1 MNNRGGMVRRIL
13 VLLSLL
19 AWLPQA
25 APEAAPA
32 TRPARAVLPN
42 GLTVV
47 VAELRGSPVVTL
59 DTWVRVGSRDET
71 DELAGAAHFVEHMLF
86 KGTRRRRPGEI
97 SREVEAL
104 GGLLNASTGF
114 DYTHY
119 YIVADRQ
126 FFDRI
131 LDLQA
136 DALMHSTF
144 DPQEVERERQVVLQ
158 ELALIEDT
166 PARAAIFRL
175 FGTAYRVH
183 PYRRPV
189 GGTPEGIRHL
199 TREQLL
205 QFYRSHY
212 GPANVTVVVAGT
224 VRAEEVIVKVQRALG
239 GWRRPVAGRLPALA
253 EPPIAGVRRTDEERD
268 VRVATLALGWI
279 GPDVRNPD
287 HYAADVLAYALG
299 RGRAA
304 RLVRTLQDRQRI
316 VQTISAA
323 FQTTVDPGLF
333 YVQASTE
340 PQNRQEAE
348 AAVLREVAAVR
359 RDGLTHEE
367 LQRAKTLL
375 EADVRVAEH
384 TSQGLAGALGF
395 AATVADLD
403 YHETY
408 LARVRAVTQDDVLR
422 VARRYLDPERYAVV
436 TIRPRSTP

>member
-1 MNNRGGMVRRIL
+1 MARRLLL
-13 VLLSLL
+13 VLGLL
-19 AWLPQA
+19 ACLA
-25 APEAAPA
+25 GAVVEAAPA
-32 TRPARAVLPN
+32 TKPARAVLPN
-42 GLTVV
+42 GLAVV
-47 VAELRGSPVVTL
+47 VAERRGLSVVTL
-59 DTWVRVGSRDET
+59 DTWVKVGSRDET

-86 KGTRRRRPGEI
+86 KGTRRRRVGEI
-97 SREVEAL
+97 NREVEAL
-104 GGLLNASTGF
+104 GGVLNASTGF

-119 YIVADRQ
+119 YIVADRR
-126 FFDRI
+126 FFDRV

-136 DALMHSTF
+136 DALMNSTF

-189 GGTPEGIRHL
+189 GGTPEGIRRL

-212 GPANVTVVVAGT
+212 GPANVTVVVAGD
-224 VRAEEVIVKVQRALG
+224 VRAEEVVAEVRRALG
-239 GWRRPVAGRLPALA
+239 GWRRPVQGRLPAPS
-253 EPPIAGVRRTDEERD
+253 EPPIAGVRRTNEERD
-268 VRVATLALGWI
+268 VRVVTLAIGWI

-323 FQTTVDPGLF
+323 FQTAVDPGLF
-333 YVQASTE
+333 YVQATTE
-340 PQNRQEAE
+340 PQSRQEAE
-348 AAVLREVAAVR
+348 AALLREIEAVR

-375 EADVRVAEH
+375 ETDVLVAEH
-384 TSQGLAGALGF
+384 TSQGLAAALGF
-395 AATVADLD
+395 ASTVADLD

-408 LARVRAVTQDDVLR
+408 LARIRAVTQDDVLR
-422 VARRYLDPERYAVV
+422 VVRRYLDPGRYAVV
-436 TIRPRSTP
+436 TIRPRGAP